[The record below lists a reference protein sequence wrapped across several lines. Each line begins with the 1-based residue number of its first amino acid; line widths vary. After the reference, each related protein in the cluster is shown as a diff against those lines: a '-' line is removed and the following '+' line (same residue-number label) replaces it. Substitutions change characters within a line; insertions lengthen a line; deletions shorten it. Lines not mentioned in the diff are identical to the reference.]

1 MLLYIII
8 SVIYII
14 ICSALV
20 GIVKVKEID
29 HDRYVSSNL
38 FDSIYAEF
46 WDCVHELPIV
56 MILTLI
62 CLTSLFWAIILGI
75 IAVVFFAYGITLL
88 SQYLYKKY
96 NGVVDD
102 EIF

>member
-1 MLLYIII
+1 
-8 SVIYII
+8 VREQ
-14 ICSALV
+14 
-20 GIVKVKEID
+20 EINYD
-29 HDRYVSSNL
+29 GRVSSNL
-38 FDSIYAEF
+38 FDSIYIEF
-46 WDCVHELPIV
+46 WQCVHELPIA
-56 MILTLI
+56 MTLSLI

-75 IAVVFFAYGITLL
+75 IAIVFFAYGITLL